1 MKDDL
6 NELVVNK
13 CLLRLYQDYEI
24 FVLVGLVLKEF
35 SDYPA
40 YRCSQIRSFKLEH
53 DLQNSCKN
61 KNKESRDKNREPR
74 IPKDS
79 AHAEPGYKNPNQIRT
94 ANHPLKENCE
104 RQERWRERTRSLK
117 DGFSTHE
124 SLSPPSLML
133 GLHLSLFIMELIKPF
148 CFI

>member
-1 MKDDL
+1 MIRGLPQIQPQNYRGSDA
-6 NELVVNK
+6 NEGILVIT
-13 CLLRLYQDYEI
+13 RLI
-24 FVLVGLVLKEF
+24 GVPR
-35 SDYPA
+35 S
-40 YRCSQIRSFKLEH
+40 RSFELEH

-104 RQERWRERTRSLK
+104 RQERWRERTGSLK

-124 SLSPPSLML
+124 SLSPPWLML
-133 GLHLSLFIMELIKPF
+133 GLHLSLFIMELIKLF
-148 CFI
+148 CSI